1 MKNSIN
7 INIELPDDYLIISK
21 SEYYSLLNNKTPPTK
36 TWWSMEDLI
45 YESNESRK
53 WLINN
58 LIKNTEMW
66 KEIESFSHL
75 PNHNND
81 EYRFVDNKMRQFLE
95 NNLKRLK
102 EV

>member
-7 INIELPDDYLIISK
+7 INVELPDDYLIISK
-21 SEYYSLLNNKTPPTK
+21 SEYYSLLDNKTLPTK

-58 LIKNTEMW
+58 LIKNTEIW
-66 KEIESFSHL
+66 KEIENFSHL
-75 PNHNND
+75 PKYNND
-81 EYRFVDNKMRQFLE
+81 EYRFVGNKMRQFLE